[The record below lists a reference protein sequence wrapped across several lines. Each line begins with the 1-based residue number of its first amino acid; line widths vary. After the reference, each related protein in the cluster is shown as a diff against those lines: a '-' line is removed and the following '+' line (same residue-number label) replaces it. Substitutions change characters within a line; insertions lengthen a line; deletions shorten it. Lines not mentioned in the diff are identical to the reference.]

1 MLKKVAESKRNDIE
15 VIHNEKCGNI
25 EKNELYTELYT
36 LSTEKMIKIVVYIA
50 EKRNRCFVN
59 K

>member
-1 MLKKVAESKRNDIE
+1 MLKKVAESQRNGKK

-25 EKNELYTELYT
+25 EKNELYTELCT
-36 LSTEKMIKIVVYIA
+36 LSTEKMIKTLVYIA
-50 EKRNRCFVN
+50 K